1 MQQVEDIAVRIG
13 KEGQGI
19 PIGGQRIGKKT
30 HTFSFEAGV
39 DVGEIGDRE
48 GKVAQTG
55 GIHTGGGYGV
65 GGGFDDFDHGA
76 IGSFDE
82 DGLAGGRLIIDDE
95 IKMLDV
101 PEGEAEWIRGGD
113 GDVFDSGDHMR
124 GL

>member
-19 PIGGQRIGKKT
+19 PIGDQRIGKKT

-95 IKMLDV
+95 IQMLDV
-101 PEGEAEWIRGGD
+101 P
-113 GDVFDSGDHMR
+113 
-124 GL
+124 

>member
-1 MQQVEDIAVRIG
+1 MPSGSVKKAREFPLVVCASVR
-13 KEGQGI
+13 KRT
-19 PIGGQRIGKKT
+19 PFRLR
-30 HTFSFEAGV
+30 AGV
-39 DVGEIGDRE
+39 DFGEIDDRE
-48 GKVAQTG
+48 GEVAQAG
-55 GIHTGGGYGV
+55 GIHTGGGHGIEC
-65 GGGFDDFDHGA
+65 GFDDFDHGA